1 MLKTVKGYF
10 SFLRR
15 ALDRHPLIFC
25 AVLSVF
31 ENLAVE
37 SMSRHSL
44 VKGLSYMIKSP
55 TVFIY
60 NALIIM
66 FTLSICLLFR
76 RRVFGVVLLSAPWI
90 LCGLINS
97 VVLSYRVTP
106 LGAIDFQIVKM
117 SLILVYLS
125 KGQRIAVYICAAVLV
140 VSIVLLW
147 IIGPKI
153 SGKISYGKNAASVLG
168 LLICVVIATN
178 LALNFKAIST
188 DFGNIA
194 GAYRDYGFVYCFSSG
209 MLDTGIKKPTGYGE
223 EKTAQKL
230 SVLPETADSSEKIK
244 PDIILI
250 QLESFM
256 DPKIIKDLTFSD
268 DPAPI
273 HTYLRENFTTGTLHV
288 PSMGGGTANTEFE
301 VLSGISLDYF
311 GAGEYPYKTVMLEQ
325 TVESLPFNLKELG
338 YSAHAIHNHTG
349 NFYDRDK
356 VYPHMG
362 FDTFQSKEYM
372 YNYDTTPYG
381 WCKDKALTGEIMDA
395 LTYTDDEKGITEQT
409 PRFVWTVSVQGHGT
423 YPSEPIAGTDNVIKV
438 TSDAYPDTEL
448 CALSY
453 YINQIWEMDMF
464 LGSLISAVEDRGKP
478 TLIVAYGD
486 HQPSIGLEAENLTTG
501 DLYATEYVT
510 WNNFGLEKTADREI
524 YSYELSSVIMHA
536 LGFNNGNLNKLHQ
549 KYLFDESIS
558 DTEYQED
565 IEYFAYDMLYGKNY
579 MFGGGKPY
587 IKTDMQMGTAPIEI
601 NTIKVMGSSVYVQ
614 GSGFTDKSKI
624 FINGEKC
631 SSTVM
636 LSRYSLMVTDTEIAD
651 GSRVSVGQASS
662 KREVLSYSNEIIYNS
677 SEHLIAAPEEALPAS
692 IETDD

>member
-1 MLKTVKGYF
+1 MKKVKSFF
-10 SFLRR
+10 SFLRCS
-15 ALDRHPLIFC
+15 LDDHPLVFC
-25 AVLSVF
+25 AVLSLF
-31 ENLAVE
+31 ENFAIE
-37 SMSRHSL
+37 AMSRHS
-44 VKGLSYMIKSP
+44 VIKAFSYMVKSP
-55 TVFIY
+55 TVFLY

-76 RRVFGVVLLSAPWI
+76 RRVFGVVLLSAPWL

-125 KGQRIAVYICAAVLV
+125 KVQRITVYVCAAALATA
-140 VSIVLLW
+140 IVLLW

-153 SGKISYGKNAASVLG
+153 SGKVNYGKNAAYVLG
-168 LLICVVIATN
+168 MLLCVIVATN
-178 LALNFKAIST
+178 LALSLKAVSK

-209 MLDTGIKKPTGYGE
+209 MLDTGIKKPSGYDE
-223 EKTAQKL
+223 EQTAERLSKL
-230 SVLPETADSSEKIK
+230 SETKDASESLK

-250 QLESFM
+250 QLESFI
-256 DPKIIKDLTFSD
+256 DPKIIKNLTFSD

-273 HTYLRENFTTGTLHV
+273 HTYLRKNFTTGKLDV
-288 PSMGGGTANTEFE
+288 PSLGGGTANTEFE

-311 GAGEYPYKTVMLEQ
+311 GAGEYPYKTIMLEQ
-325 TVESLPFNLKELG
+325 TTESLPFNLKELG

-395 LTYTDDEKGITEQT
+395 LTFTNEEKGITADT
-409 PRFVWTVSVQGHGT
+409 PRFVWTVSVQGHGA
-423 YPSEPIAGTDNVIKV
+423 YPSEPVAGADNVIKV
-438 TSDAYPDTEL
+438 TSDTYPESEL

-464 LGSLISAVEDRGKP
+464 LGSLISAVENRGKP

-486 HQPSIGLEAENLTTG
+486 HQPSIGLEEGDLSTG

-510 WNNFGLEKTADREI
+510 WNNFGLEKRADKEV
-524 YSYELSSVIMHA
+524 YSYELSSQIMEM
-536 LGFNNGNLNKLHQ
+536 LGFNNGNLTKLHQ
-549 KYLFDESIS
+549 MYLS
-558 DTEYQED
+558 DDNTMSEETYQSD

-579 MFGGGKPY
+579 MFGGNKPY
-587 IKTDMQMGTAPIEI
+587 LKSDMQMGTMPIVI
-601 NTIKVMGSSVYVQ
+601 DTIKVMGDSVYVQ
-614 GSGFTDKSKI
+614 GKGFTDKSKI
-624 FINGEKC
+624 FIDGEKC
-631 SSTVM
+631 ASTVM
-636 LSRYSLMVTDTEIAD
+636 LSRYSLMVSGVSISE
-651 GSRVSVGQASS
+651 GSKVSVGQASS
-662 KREVLSYSNEIIYNS
+662 KREVLSYSNEVIYDPQQ
-677 SEHLIAAPEEALPAS
+677 HYVEAS
-692 IETDD
+692 QDTGTDTKKQ